1 MLLSAVAV
9 KTLYR
14 SAFQWAPTL
23 GGECYLSDEWWE
35 TADQCLF
42 QWAPTLGGECYRANA
57 GAPARAKTGSFN
69 GHPPLGVNAT
79 FPARGYTPRGER
91 RFQWAPTL
99 GGECYTGDD
108 RFPCVGLY
116 RFNGHPPLGVNATDR
131 ILTPALPTAERFN
144 GHPPLGVNATGAQAR
159 PPQRSFRHVSMG
171 THPWG

>member
-42 QWAPTLGGECYRANA
+42 QWAPTLGGECYFPRA
-57 GAPARAKTGSFN
+57 
-69 GHPPLGVNAT
+69 
-79 FPARGYTPRGER
+79 
-91 RFQWAPTL
+91 
-99 GGECYTGDD
+99 
-108 RFPCVGLY
+108 GLY
-116 RFNGHPPLGVNATDR
+116 
-131 ILTPALPTAERFN
+131 PTRGKA
-144 GHPPLGVNATGAQAR
+144 
-159 PPQRSFRHVSMG
+159 VSMG